1 METIQ
6 INNVG
11 SLLKDGGVLTGELIV
26 NDEQKLNVTINVT
39 KPTYKDLHC
48 DGFEISN
55 LKEFADYYFRDGA
68 YSKTVMRS
76 IIRPIYQWDSSTIT
90 KAISAFIK
98 SEVMV
103 LNKFGLYERAE

>member
-48 DGFEISN
+48 D
-55 LKEFADYYFRDGA
+55 A
-68 YSKTVMRS
+68 V
-76 IIRPIYQWDSSTIT
+76 
-90 KAISAFIK
+90 
-98 SEVMV
+98 
-103 LNKFGLYERAE
+103 